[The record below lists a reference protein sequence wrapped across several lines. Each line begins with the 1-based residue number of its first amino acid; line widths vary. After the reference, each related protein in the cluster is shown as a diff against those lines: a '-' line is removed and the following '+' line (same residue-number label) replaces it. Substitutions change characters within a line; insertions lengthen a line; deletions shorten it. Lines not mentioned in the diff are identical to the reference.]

1 MAEKTILIV
10 DDDELTL
17 MLTEKI
23 LSAQYNTLRAASG
36 PEAIELYGE
45 NHPDMVLADYM
56 MPDMDG
62 FQMLEKLHEI
72 YGNRIPVIFMTSS
85 EDEETQF
92 QSLNHGAVDFIR
104 KPLKADVLLK
114 SVNTIM
120 DRLSGKEDF

>member
-72 YGNRIPVIFMTSS
+72 HGNRIP
-85 EDEETQF
+85 
-92 QSLNHGAVDFIR
+92 NHGAVDFIR